1 MPETS
6 RETGRMS
13 EAIAATDIVK
23 RLGEHG
29 LAASAQRVAVYGF
42 IAGMGEQHLTADEL
56 HRALRASLPTL
67 SRATVY
73 NNLAALAEAGLIE
86 KLDLPEGA
94 RFGRVPEPHVNLVC
108 RECGG
113 VEDVLVG
120 DSAIREV
127 LARAARLGQFDAA
140 TASITLSG
148 RCRSC
153 AKP

>member
-1 MPETS
+1 
-6 RETGRMS
+6 MS
-13 EAIAATDIVK
+13 EAIAATEIVK

-56 HRALRASLPTL
+56 HRALRESLPTL

-86 KLDLPEGA
+86 KVDLPEGA

-108 RECGG
+108 RECGNI
-113 VEDVLVG
+113 EDVLVG
-120 DSAIREV
+120 DEAVREV
-127 LARAARLGQFDAA
+127 LARAASLGRFDASA
-140 TASITLSG
+140 ASITLSG
-148 RCRSC
+148 RCRNCSDS
-153 AKP
+153 